1 MDDRKESEV
10 SFCFFFLSIS
20 KSSHVMTISLLNYPH
35 LFNVH
40 VPSMAQKSFCYELS
54 QKTKFKALL
63 QASELLLQKKNE

>member
-10 SFCFFFLSIS
+10 FFCFCFSIS
-20 KSSHVMTISLLNYPH
+20 KSSQVATISLLNYPH

-40 VPSMAQKSFCYELS
+40 VPPMAQKSFCYELS

-63 QASELLLQKKNE
+63 QASELLLQKKK